1 MQKRI
6 LFLGAS
12 DDQVPAIEYAKE
24 QGHYVI
30 TCDYLP
36 ENPGHI
42 LADESYYV
50 STVDK
55 EAVLELAKTL
65 AIDAVLAF
73 GSDSG
78 APTQAYVGNKLGLP
92 SNPYESVVTLTR
104 KDLLRTFMK
113 EHGFYTPVSK
123 SFTDYDT
130 AYRDMALFKLPVL
143 VKPVDS
149 SGSNGITKLETV
161 DALKNAFDAALS
173 FSRAKKVL
181 IEEFF
186 DYEGHIVDGDGFIVD
201 GKVVFHCCGDSQRS
215 ELVNP
220 LVFVGINIPSV
231 MPKTRIHH
239 ATSEIQRLLTLLNI
253 KHGPF
258 NAEFAFDKEG
268 NFLLLDFGPRNG
280 GGSVPKV
287 IRNATGVYLT
297 KYTVDAALGSD
308 CSDLK
313 MKETEGFY
321 ADYLVHTLEDGV
333 FDHIWYS
340 EEIKKNIIAQSIT
353 AKPGEKVIRMN
364 RTGDRIGIILLK
376 FSSLDEMQEKT
387 YNMEKYLRVHVK
399 KEAN

>member
-12 DDQVPAIEYAKE
+12 DDQLPAIEYAKE

-36 ENPGHI
+36 ENPGHK
-42 LADESYYV
+42 LADESHYL

-65 AIDAVLAF
+65 NIDAVLAF

-92 SNPYESVVTLTR
+92 SNPYESIVTLTR
-104 KDLLRTFMK
+104 KDLLRAFMK
-113 EHGFYTPVSK
+113 KHGFYTPVSK
-123 SFTDYDT
+123 SFTDYDA
-130 AYRDMALFKLPVL
+130 AYKDMDLFKLPVL

-149 SGSNGITKLETV
+149 SGSNGVTKLETV
-161 DALKNAFDAALS
+161 DALKSAFDAALS
-173 FSRAKKVL
+173 FSRVKKVL

-215 ELVNP
+215 LLVNP
-220 LVFVGINIPSV
+220 LVYVGINIPSI
-231 MPKTRIHH
+231 MPKKRIQY

-280 GGSVPKV
+280 GSSVPKV

-297 KYTVDAALGSD
+297 KYTVDAALGLD
-308 CSDLK
+308 CSALK
-313 MKETEGFY
+313 MKEPEGFY
-321 ADYLVHTLEDGV
+321 SDYLVHTLEDGI
-333 FDHIWYS
+333 FDHVWYS
-340 EEIKKNIIAQSIT
+340 DEIKKNIIGRSIISE
-353 AKPGEKVIRMN
+353 PGEKVIRMN
-364 RTGDRIGIILLK
+364 RAGNRVGIILLK
-376 FSSLDEMQEKT
+376 FSSMDEMQKKT
-387 YNMEKYLRVHVK
+387 HDMEKYLKVHVK
-399 KEAN
+399 KEAD